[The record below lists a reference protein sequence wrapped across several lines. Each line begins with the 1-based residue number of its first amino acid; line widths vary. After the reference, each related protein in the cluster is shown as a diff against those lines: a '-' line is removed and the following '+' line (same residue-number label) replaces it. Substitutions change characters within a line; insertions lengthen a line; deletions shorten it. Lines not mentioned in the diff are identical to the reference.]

1 MSGRS
6 RSTNFATF
14 LLRTRTKLISEN
26 FISGHVGF
34 SRVRD
39 LGCMEKEQYPS
50 PSGLWADLAD
60 TKKSTISE
68 YFLGGPC
75 GHA

>member
-39 LGCMEKEQYPS
+39 LGCMENKNPS
-50 PSGLWADLAD
+50 PSGLWADLTD
-60 TKKSTISE
+60 TKRVRVRG
-68 YFLGGPC
+68 YVGPDKDM
-75 GHA
+75 